1 MQTLTFETKLEVI
14 DKLKNTMILGFLF
27 KTSLLYR
34 EYKLVGDGSLDWA
47 LVVVILI
54 IIIGAE
60 INAKHDKSNP

>member
-1 MQTLTFETKLEVI
+1 MPTFETKLRVI
-14 DKLKNTMILGFLF
+14 GKLKGTMILDFLF

-34 EYKLVGDGSLDWA
+34 DYKYVGDGSLDWA
-47 LVVVILI
+47 LIVVILI